1 MQVKTGNSSS
11 EAEIRQLEDERYQ
24 AILSGDLAAFS
35 SLCHPDLIYTH
46 SNGERDT
53 LETYLEKCKAGFY
66 RYHAIDHPI
75 ERIVAT
81 DTVAVV
87 AGGMRASL
95 TAGGKDLEL
104 DNSSLAVWVKE
115 DSRWK
120 FLAYQPT
127 VLPVASSDSRS
138 RI

>member
-1 MQVKTGNSSS
+1 MKNGNSST
-11 EAEIRQLEDERYQ
+11 EAEIRRLEDDRYR

-35 SLCHPDLIYTH
+35 SLCHPDLVYTH

-53 LETYLEKCKAGFY
+53 LESYIQKCKAGFY
-66 RYHAIDHPI
+66 KYHTIDHPI
-75 ERIVAT
+75 EKIIAT
-81 DTVAVV
+81 ETVAVV

-115 DSRWK
+115 ESMWK

-127 VLPVASSDSRS
+127 VLPAASSGSNP
-138 RI
+138 

>member
-1 MQVKTGNSSS
+1 MKTGNSSS
-11 EAEIRQLEDERYQ
+11 EAEIRRLEDDRYH

-35 SLCHPDLIYTH
+35 SLCHPDLVYTH

-53 LETYLEKCKAGFY
+53 LESYMEKCGAGFY
-66 RYHAIDHPI
+66 KYHKIDHPI
-75 ERIVAT
+75 EKIIAT

-115 DSRWK
+115 DLKWQL
-120 FLAYQPT
+120 LAYQPT
-127 VLPVASSDSRS
+127 ILPPAPSDAKPENV
-138 RI
+138 

>member
-1 MQVKTGNSSS
+1 MKNGNSST
-11 EAEIRQLEDERYQ
+11 EAEIRRLEDDRYQ

-35 SLCHPDLIYTH
+35 SLCHPDLVYTH

-53 LETYLEKCKAGFY
+53 LESYIEKCKAGFY
-66 RYHAIDHPI
+66 KYHAIDHPI
-75 ERIVAT
+75 EKIIAT
-81 DTVAVV
+81 ETVAVV

-115 DSRWK
+115 DSMWK

-127 VLPVASSDSRS
+127 VLPAASSGSNP
-138 RI
+138 